1 MIGQRDFSSVVVI
14 FQIKLL
20 GFCPLD
26 ELSEQDLT
34 SAVLV

>member
-1 MIGQRDFSSVVVI
+1 MGQRDFASVVVI
-14 FQIKLL
+14 LQIKLL

-26 ELSEQDLT
+26 ELPEQDLT

>member
-1 MIGQRDFSSVVVI
+1 MGQLDISSVVVI
-14 FQIKLL
+14 FQVKLL

-26 ELSEQDLT
+26 ELPEQDLT